1 MQQAVA
7 VKWLILN
14 GNKDIREQ
22 SQINI
27 SATGKVPVFGLIKNI
42 YFVDLDCKCVDV
54 DIKPVFVINNVNE
67 QVLSVTIEHFLLGNL
82 KTNS

>member
-1 MQQAVA
+1 M
-7 VKWLILN
+7 
-14 GNKDIREQ
+14 
-22 SQINI
+22 
-27 SATGKVPVFGLIKNI
+27 PVFGLIKNI